1 MVARAVRVSIVAE
14 DPLVR
19 SLLRGH
25 LAAEGHFAVEH
36 DAEVALVDAGGSA
49 RLDLV
54 GATFQRL
61 RIPVVA
67 LAPDRA
73 RGQAALGAGARAVVS
88 RTASADT
95 LSAAIVAATNGLVI
109 VDPDLAGI
117 AARTPE
123 PEGLYDELTPRE
135 REVLRLLADGLSNKE
150 IAARLAI
157 SEHTVKFHVNAVL
170 GKLDSDTRTEAVVRG
185 ARLGLLIL

>member
-1 MVARAVRVSIVAE
+1 VVARAVRVKIVAE

-25 LAAEGHFAVEH
+25 LAAEGHLAVESG
-36 DAEVALVDAGGSA
+36 DPEAEVALVD
-49 RLDLV
+49 LV
-54 GATFQRL
+54 GSTFERL

-73 RGQAALGAGARAVVS
+73 RGDAALSSGASAVVS
-88 RTASADT
+88 RTAGSDT
-95 LSAAIVAATNGLVI
+95 IAAAIVAASNGLVT
-109 VDPDLAGI
+109 VDPALAAIRPVRGVE
-117 AARTPE
+117 PE
-123 PEGLYDELTPRE
+123 PLDELTPRE
-135 REVLRLLADGLSNKE
+135 LGVLQLLAGGLSNKE

-170 GKLDSDTRTEAVVRG
+170 AKLDADTRTEAVVRG
-185 ARLGLLIL
+185 ARLGLVIL